1 MERKR
6 RIAKEDITFVKH
18 LPWGGGCG
26 MTYGSPNVTI
36 KTKGLK
42 KGSNKVL
49 LKAHWDWGS
58 KNIQL
63 AIFEMIQKEFLELE
77 STKEKI
83 AEIINKEDSK
93 YGNKLEG
100 DD

>member
-1 MERKR
+1 MR
-6 RIAKEDITFVKH
+6 
-18 LPWGGGCG
+18 
-26 MTYGSPNVTI
+26 YGSPNVTI

-83 AEIINKEDSK
+83 AEIINREDSTF
-93 YGNKLEG
+93 NKLEG
-100 DD
+100 DN

>member
-6 RIAKEDITFVKH
+6 RITKEDITFVKH

-26 MTYGSPNVTI
+26 KEYGAPNITI

-49 LKAHWDWGS
+49 LKAHWEWGS
-58 KNIQL
+58 KGIQL
-63 AIFEMIQKEFLELE
+63 AIFEMIQKEFLDLE

-83 AEIINKEDSK
+83 AEIINREDSRF
-93 YGNKLEG
+93 NKLKG
-100 DD
+100 D

>member
-1 MERKR
+1 MEKKR
-6 RIAKEDITFVKH
+6 EITKEDIGFEKVW
-18 LPWGGGCG
+18 PPGGGVG
-26 MTYGSPNVTI
+26 FAYGSPNITI

-58 KNIQL
+58 KGIQL
-63 AIFEMIQKEFLELE
+63 AIFELIQKEFLDLD

-83 AEIINKEDSK
+83 ANLINKMAD
-93 YGNKLEG
+93 
-100 DD
+100 